1 MIKLIKIMIFAKF
14 LKIILKFIKKNLKH
28 KGLIILKMIL
38 KILKKILGKYIKN
51 INFKYTRKNLENR
64 RMVLRNKLIGKRY
77 FRKNLKNR
85 KNNYKFWINLVKKIQ
100 IIKNILKILKFNF
113 KFL

>member
-1 MIKLIKIMIFAKF
+1 
-14 LKIILKFIKKNLKH
+14 
-28 KGLIILKMIL
+28 
-38 KILKKILGKYIKN
+38 
-51 INFKYTRKNLENR
+51 
-64 RMVLRNKLIGKRY
+64 MVLRNKLIGKRY